1 MVHAHKFQR
10 QDVPSLTA
18 ASLLLP
24 SNGVILPRQCGTR
37 SLLAPSYGQQ
47 SSPANERPG
56 VVQVLV
62 AMPASQLRE
71 SGA

>member
-1 MVHAHKFQR
+1 MVHSHKFQS

-18 ASLLLP
+18 ASLLP

-47 SSPANERPG
+47 SSPANERP
-56 VVQVLV
+56 VMVQVLV
-62 AMPASQLRE
+62 AMPACQLRE

>member
-1 MVHAHKFQR
+1 MLHAHKFQR

-18 ASLLLP
+18 SSLLP
-24 SNGVILPRQCGTR
+24 SSGVILPRQCGTR

-62 AMPASQLRE
+62 AMPVSQLRE